1 MQLHQPQ
8 LRRVVRRSVTVAKP
22 TNFTGIT
29 IPATLYDLDPAP
41 PNSLEAPP
49 PLPILPIPA
58 ALALALR
65 NQGRWCCCFTAPKC
79 VSVPHVITQQQY
91 VSQYALFQAWL
102 CICVKVCRAIR
113 DCLYPSGLKDIC
125 RLVVLPK
132 YKATTHGLVQSQP
145 ELF

>member
-49 PLPILPIPA
+49 PPA
-58 ALALALR
+58 YLAHP
-65 NQGRWCCCFTAPKC
+65 CSTCFGAQKPG
-79 VSVPHVITQQQY
+79 
-91 VSQYALFQAWL
+91 AM
-102 CICVKVCRAIR
+102 
-113 DCLYPSGLKDIC
+113 
-125 RLVVLPK
+125 VLLLHC
-132 YKATTHGLVQSQP
+132 T
-145 ELF
+145 